1 MFFGP
6 LRPLSPEIRLSDLL
20 RDISPV
26 RGLGAWVS
34 GCSSGQRIYL
44 AQGRPVS
51 LLLSPDL
58 GFLLHQCSRIVV
70 RQSGRPSTLK
80 AESIIQWRALQ
91 VATATPWLPGYQR
104 LAEQYPGLHLRP
116 NGVVVPLRARSPE
129 EVLAECLASGLQISS
144 SRVIYTPPHALPPFS
159 G

>member
-20 RDISPV
+20 RHISPA
-26 RGLGAWVS
+26 RELGAWVS
-34 GCSSGQRIYL
+34 GCPSGRRLNL

-51 LLLSPDL
+51 LLLSADL
-58 GFLLHQCSRIVV
+58 GFLLHRCSRIVV
-70 RQSGRPSTLK
+70 RQGEKPSTLN

-91 VATATPWLPGYQR
+91 VVTATPWLPGYQR
-104 LAEQYPGLHLRP
+104 LAEQLPGVHLKP
-116 NGVVVPLRARSPE
+116 DGVVVPLRTRSPE

-144 SRVIYTPPHALPPFS
+144 SRVIYTRPLPR
-159 G
+159 